1 MTDAS
6 MTHVTHSANVTAPET
21 PAQVRDHRESFHWFM
36 KFAIFAVLH
45 VALVLACLALGFP
58 GHAPTFALLLGV
70 GGTLALIVA
79 FMITE

>member
-6 MTHVTHSANVTAPET
+6 MTHVTRSADVRVPEN
-21 PAQVRDHRESFHWFM
+21 PAEVRAHRESFHWFM
-36 KFAIFAVLH
+36 KFAIFSVMH
-45 VALVLACLALGFP
+45 VGLVLACLALGFP
-58 GHAPTFALLLGV
+58 GNAPTFALLLGI